1 MLFLITKKINNT
13 SMQESYMLL
22 IRTNQTPTLKINNKQ
37 MMRAEIDLLLI
48 RLLLRTCF
56 TKIVGCRAKK
66 A

>member
-56 TKIVGCRAKK
+56 TKIVECRAKK